1 MFFGK
6 SGSNSE
12 YSVAVEASGL
22 VNIISI
28 LAALFDETIEVL
40 LIDEPEV
47 SLHPQLQSYLF
58 REMTLAAKEYNKTI
72 IISTHSAQM
81 IELHQAAD
89 LCNYVFF
96 SDNELPKQIAPDAPE
111 LNNNKLKEFLL
122 RMSLIYNEGF
132 FAKKVTPSLIN
143 WENFSDLN
151 EKLFRIFL

>member
-1 MFFGK
+1 MKVFFGK

-47 SLHPQLQSYLF
+47 SPHPQLQSYLF

-89 LCNYVFF
+89 LCNYVF
-96 SDNELPKQIAPDAPE
+96 SVIMNC
-111 LNNNKLKEFLL
+111 LNK
-122 RMSLIYNEGF
+122 
-132 FAKKVTPSLIN
+132 
-143 WENFSDLN
+143 
-151 EKLFRIFL
+151 